1 MLRGDSLRCYDVSGS
16 SLQFGAEGGTRTPDV
31 CMAAYK
37 AAAVATEPPRQNN
50 LSFLNSKSN
59 RGGRSINPIRLFYH
73 KKVVS

>member
-1 MLRGDSLRCYDVSGS
+1 MLRGDSLRCCDVSGS

-59 RGGRSINPIRLFYH
+59 RGGRSINLIQPL
-73 KKVVS
+73 

>member
-1 MLRGDSLRCYDVSGS
+1 MGTK
-16 SLQFGAEGGTRTPDV
+16 FGAEGGTRTPDV

-59 RGGRSINPIRLFYH
+59 RGGRSINLIEQL
-73 KKVVS
+73 